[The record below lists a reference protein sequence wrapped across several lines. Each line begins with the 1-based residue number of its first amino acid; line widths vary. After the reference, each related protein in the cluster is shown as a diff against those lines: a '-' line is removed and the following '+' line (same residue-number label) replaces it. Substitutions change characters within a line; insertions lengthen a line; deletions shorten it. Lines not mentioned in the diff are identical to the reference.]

1 MEEKYTGNCHCK
13 AICFEF
19 YCSNVV
25 DLIKCNCSI
34 CNHTKF
40 LHLIVPHRK
49 FNLLKGKELLV
60 TYMFNTK
67 LAKHF
72 FCSVCGIKSF
82 YQPRSHQDSFSIN
95 FHSILSP
102 PKINKVIAFDGKNFE
117 KNLKDIRGI
126 DH

>member
-1 MEEKYTGNCHCK
+1 MEEKYKGNCHCK
-13 AICFEF
+13 AIYFEF

-82 YQPRSHQDSFSIN
+82 YQPESI
-95 FHSILSP
+95 
-102 PKINKVIAFDGKNFE
+102 KIHLV
-117 KNLKDIRGI
+117 
-126 DH
+126 